1 MIIEL
6 KAVCREIS
14 DITSSVS
21 FAKKVE
27 KHIELFFIVVS

>member
-14 DITSSVS
+14 YIESSVS
-21 FAKKVE
+21 FAQKG
-27 KHIELFFIVVS
+27 